1 MKRMVEV
8 PLEGGGSMLV
18 EVELDEEE
26 QDVMVPA
33 ARAGEL
39 AARATQTLQ
48 EALEQAN
55 GEIIARW

>member
-1 MKRMVEV
+1 MVEV
-8 PLEGGGSMLV
+8 PLEGDGSMLV